1 MRKTVIVFIV
11 ITFVC
16 AFLMG
21 CEPGKK
27 EKADTLPETPSKT
40 TETEIAKIPDTAKV
54 PEKAELRIVTIG
66 TSGDTEAYY
75 FTGDAIASYVNKKE
89 EFYRVRCEVASTGG
103 SVNNVNGIMEGDLEF
118 GIVQSDQQYQ
128 AINGL
133 TVWRDKGPQ
142 SDLRAV
148 FSIHPES
155 ILLVAAVDTG
165 IKTIKDL
172 KGKRVNI
179 GNQGSGQRQISID
192 ALRAVGINFNRDLA
206 AESSMASDAPGLLQ
220 DGQIDAFFYT
230 AGHPSGAIKAAT
242 AGARKVRFVA
252 ITGIEKM
259 LSSYPYYAK
268 DKIPVKLYPDAKNKK
283 DVSTFSVR
291 ATVVTSAKISDDV
304 VYAITKEVFEN
315 FEDFVKL
322 YSGTTT
328 LTKKDMLA
336 GLSAQIHPGAMRYYK
351 ESGLK

>member
-1 MRKTVIVFIV
+1 MRKTIIVFILL
-11 ITFVC
+11 TFV
-16 AFLMG
+16 AAVLIG

-27 EKADTLPETPSKT
+27 EKADTLPETKT
-40 TETEIAKIPDTAKV
+40 TETEIAKIPETTKE
-54 PEKAELRIVTIG
+54 PEKAKLRIVTIG
-66 TSGDTEAYY
+66 TSRDTEAYY
-75 FTGDAIASYVNKKE
+75 FTGDAIARFVNQKE
-89 EFYRVRCEVASTGG
+89 DIHRVRCEVAATGG
-103 SVNNVNGIMEGDLEF
+103 SVNNVNGIMKGDLEF

-133 TVWRDKGPQ
+133 AAWRDKGPQ

-148 FSIHPES
+148 FSVHPES
-155 ILLVAAVDTG
+155 ILLVAAVDSG
-165 IKTIKDL
+165 IKRIKDL

-179 GNQGSGQRQISID
+179 GDAVSGQRQISID
-192 ALRAVGINFNRDLA
+192 ALKAVGLNFNRDLT
-206 AESSMASDAPGLLQ
+206 AESSSPGEAPGLLQ

-230 AGHPSGAIKAAT
+230 TGHPSGAIKEAT

-259 LSSYPYYAK
+259 VAMYPYYASS
-268 DKIPVKLYPDAKNKK
+268 KIPVKLYPDAKNQK
-283 DVSTFSVR
+283 DVSTFGVR
-291 ATVVTSAKISDDV
+291 ATIVTSAKIPNYV

-315 FEDFVKL
+315 FNDFVKL
-322 YSGTTT
+322 YPGATT

-336 GLSAQIHPGAMRYYK
+336 GLSAQLHPGAMQYYK